1 MLRRCVDHDYTD
13 RMMYM
18 ITMTTEGRRPLFGRI
33 VGRCD
38 APAGSK
44 DAPRIELSPL
54 GQRVSDEWWGIPRYY
69 PQVEIIAL
77 QMMPDHMHGIIFIKE
92 KMEKDLSRIIRGF
105 KTGCGRSYRELFP
118 DAAVHAVPAVSAVPA
133 VPTVPAVPAVP
144 AVSAVPAVPYVA
156 TQSRQTQQGQRPKE
170 DRTHGL
176 LFARGFNDKLLLRRG
191 QLDNWRHYLS
201 DNPRRLLMRREYP
214 GLFQRALC
222 IKIDG
227 VRYSAFGNMLLL
239 RQPDKKQVHFHRRTN
254 GIPTENT
261 PVWEEG
267 RRQLTADAKGGCVLV
282 TPGISECEKRMKHI
296 ALDEHLRLI
305 HVQTDPITDYWKP
318 ERSRFEAC
326 AAGTL
331 LILAPWAEDMPVFKS
346 DYERFHYLNH
356 LAEAICNISHETP
369 ISIQNPHA

>member
-1 MLRRCVDHDYTD
+1 MKREVFESQKAFAGEKKSSMLRRCIDHDYTG

-33 VGRCD
+33 VGRCG
-38 APAGSK
+38 APDGS
-44 DAPRIELSPL
+44 DEAPRIELSAL

-118 DAAVHAVPAVSAVPA
+118 GAVLCF
-133 VPTVPAVPAVP
+133 
-144 AVSAVPAVPYVA
+144 A
-156 TQSRQTQQGQRPKE
+156 TESQQTRQGPRPKE

-191 QLDNWRHYLS
+191 QLENWLHYLH

-239 RQPDKKQVHFHRRTN
+239 RLPDKQQVLFHRRTD

-261 PVWEEG
+261 PYWDEK
-267 RRQLTADAKGGCVLV
+267 RQQLTADAKGGCVLV

-296 ALDEHLRLI
+296 ALDERLPLI
-305 HVQTDPITDYWKP
+305 HVQTEPITDYWKP
-318 ERSRFEAC
+318 EFSRFEAC
-326 AAGTL
+326 AAGSL
-331 LILAPWAEDMPVFKS
+331 LILAPWPEDMPDFKS
-346 DYERFHYLNH
+346 DYERFHYLNR
-356 LAEAICNISHETP
+356 LAETICNISHETL
-369 ISIQNPHA
+369 ISIKNPHT

>member
-1 MLRRCVDHDYTD
+1 MKREVFERQKAFAGEKKPSMLRRCVDHDYTD

-118 DAAVHAVPAVSAVPA
+118 DAAI
-133 VPTVPAVPAVP
+133 PAVPAVP

-170 DRTHGL
+170 DRIHGL

-191 QLDNWRHYLS
+191 QLGNWRQYLS

-267 RRQLTADAKGGCVLV
+267 RRLLTADAKGGCV
-282 TPGISECEKRMKHI
+282 
-296 ALDEHLRLI
+296 
-305 HVQTDPITDYWKP
+305 
-318 ERSRFEAC
+318 
-326 AAGTL
+326 
-331 LILAPWAEDMPVFKS
+331 
-346 DYERFHYLNH
+346 RFHYLNH

-369 ISIQNPHA
+369 ISIQNPHV